1 MRAAVAAGSS
11 TSGKFLAVPAIRF
24 HIPKQQPAKGGSS
37 RPQEGAAK
45 GGPHQKNLI
54 SRSKGSNSR
63 SEGGRSKRSPQR
75 SSSSKSRQAGK
86 QVGKQRRRETEYRDR
101 GKHRQRLAFHNRS
114 IGQAF
119 PWNGPAKIFAKVSRT
134 TMVRGVF
141 LRPEST
147 VDDVARPISESLAPS
162 PRCQFTHSCILER
175 RNLE

>member
-75 SSSSKSRQAGK
+75 SSSSGGRQAGG
-86 QVGKQRRRETEYRDR
+86 QAEAERDR
-101 GKHRQRLAFHNRS
+101 VQRPRQTQTAPGISQPIYRPGFPMERACKDLCKSQQDHNGQRS
-114 IGQAF
+114 VSQA
-119 PWNGPAKIFAKVSRT
+119 GEHSR
-134 TMVRGVF
+134 
-141 LRPEST
+141 
-147 VDDVARPISESLAPS
+147 
-162 PRCQFTHSCILER
+162 
-175 RNLE
+175 